1 MELRKYISRRL
12 TQITIIFFVILT
24 VLFLLFRLAPGD
36 PVSRMVDP
44 DMTPEDSERLIVQ
57 LGLDKPLGIQ
67 YLIYLKNFFTGHFG
81 YSFHYGEPV
90 VDIIWDRLPNT
101 VLLFTTGIILSAL
114 VGVFLGKIA
123 SWYKGKKTDGIMTVG
138 ALVTHTLFLPW
149 LALIL
154 IWIFAYKFSW
164 FPINGMISEEVW
176 LDPDNG
182 FFIKA
187 LDVLYHMVLPL
198 STLFLIHFGAYLL
211 IMRSSMLETLKEDY
225 ILTARAKGLD
235 EKTIRNKHA
244 APNAALPVVTS
255 VGLSLAFS
263 INGGALTE
271 TVFTWPGIGR
281 ELVFSVS
288 QNDYP
293 SGAGLFFID
302 RHCGLALQ
310 SGGGCAVCVPRSKD
324 SILNGNLNGRRS
336 IK

>member
-1 MELRKYISRRL
+1 MI
-12 TQITIIFFVILT
+12 QVIIIFFVILT

-36 PVSRMVDP
+36 PVSMMVDP
-44 DMTPEDSERLIVQ
+44 DMTQEDAEILIVQ
-57 LGLDKPLGIQ
+57 LGLDQPIGVQ
-67 YLIYLKNFFTGHFG
+67 YLIYIKNFFTGHFG
-81 YSFHYGEPV
+81 FSFHYGEPV
-90 VDIIWDRLPNT
+90 VDIIWNRLPNT
-101 VLLFTTGIILSAL
+101 ILLFTTSIILSAL

-123 SWYKGKKTDGIMTVG
+123 SWHKGKKTDSLMTIG

-154 IWIFAYKFSW
+154 IWVFGYKFGW

-176 LDPDNG
+176 LDPEAG
-182 FFIKA
+182 FITKA
-187 LDVLYHMVLPL
+187 LDVMYHMVLPL
-198 STLFLIHFGAYLL
+198 FTLFLIHFGAYLL

-225 ILTARAKGLD
+225 ILTARAKGLE
-235 EKTIRNKHA
+235 EKVIRDHHA

-281 ELVFSVS
+281 ELVSSVS

-293 SGAGLFFID
+293 
-302 RHCGLALQ
+302 LALACFLMIAGVVLV
-310 SGGGCAVCVPRSKD
+310 SNLVVDVLYAYLDPR
-324 SILNGNLNGRRS
+324 IRY
-336 IK
+336 

>member
-1 MELRKYISRRL
+1 MI
-12 TQITIIFFVILT
+12 QVIIIFFLILT

-36 PVSRMVDP
+36 PVSMMVDP
-44 DMTPEDSERLIVQ
+44 DMTQEDAEILIVQ
-57 LGLDKPLGIQ
+57 LGLDQPIGVQ

-81 YSFHYGEPV
+81 FSFHYGEPV
-90 VDIIWDRLPNT
+90 VDIIWNRLPNT
-101 VLLFTTGIILSAL
+101 ILLFTTSIILSAL

-123 SWYKGKKTDGIMTVG
+123 SWHKGKKTDSLMTIG

-154 IWIFAYKFSW
+154 IWIFAYKFGW

-176 LDPDNG
+176 LDPEAG
-182 FFIKA
+182 FIAKA
-187 LDVLYHMVLPL
+187 LDVMYHMVLPL
-198 STLFLIHFGAYLL
+198 FTLFLIHFGAYLL

-225 ILTARAKGLD
+225 ILTARAKGLT
-235 EKTIRNKHA
+235 EKVIRDHHA

-281 ELVFSVS
+281 ELVSSVS

-293 SGAGLFFID
+293 
-302 RHCGLALQ
+302 LALACFLMIAGVVLV
-310 SGGGCAVCVPRSKD
+310 SNLVVDVLYAYLDPR
-324 SILNGNLNGRRS
+324 IRY
-336 IK
+336 

>member
-1 MELRKYISRRL
+1 MELRRYIARRMI
-12 TQITIIFFVILT
+12 QIIIIFFLILT
-24 VLFLLFRLAPGD
+24 VLFLLFRWAPGD
-36 PVSRMVDP
+36 PVSMMVDP
-44 DMTPEDSERLIVQ
+44 DMTQEDAEILIVQ
-57 LGLDKPLGIQ
+57 LGLDQPIGIQ
-67 YLIYLKNFFTGHFG
+67 YLLYVKNFFTGHFG
-81 YSFHYGEPV
+81 FSFHYGEPV
-90 VDIIWDRLPNT
+90 VDIIWNRLPNT
-101 VLLFTTGIILSAL
+101 VLLFTTSIILSAL

-123 SWYKGKKTDGIMTVG
+123 SWHKGKKTDSLMTIG

-154 IWIFAYKFSW
+154 IWVFAYKFGW

-176 LDPDNG
+176 LDPEAG
-182 FFIKA
+182 FIA
-187 LDVLYHMVLPL
+187 RAIDVMYHMVLPL

-225 ILTARAKGLD
+225 ILTARAKGLE
-235 EKTIRNKHA
+235 EKVIRDHHA

-281 ELVFSVS
+281 ELVSSVS

-293 SGAGLFFID
+293 LAQACFLMIAGVVLVSNLVVD
-302 RHCGLALQ
+302 VLYAYLD
-310 SGGGCAVCVPRSKD
+310 PR
-324 SILNGNLNGRRS
+324 IRY
-336 IK
+336 

>member
-1 MELRKYISRRL
+1 MELRRYIARRMI
-12 TQITIIFFVILT
+12 QVIIIFFVILT

-36 PVSRMVDP
+36 PVSMMVDP
-44 DMTPEDSERLIVQ
+44 DMTQEDAEILIVQ
-57 LGLDKPLGIQ
+57 LGLDKPIGVQ

-90 VDIIWDRLPNT
+90 VDIIWNRLPNT
-101 VLLFTTGIILSAL
+101 ILLFTTSIILSAL

-123 SWYKGKKTDGIMTVG
+123 SWHKGKKTDSLMTIG

-154 IWIFAYKFSW
+154 IWVFGYKFGW

-176 LDPDNG
+176 LDPEAG
-182 FFIKA
+182 FVAKA
-187 LDVLYHMVLPL
+187 LDVMYHMVLPL
-198 STLFLIHFGAYLL
+198 FTLFLIHFGAYLL

-225 ILTARAKGLD
+225 ILTARAKGLE
-235 EKTIRNKHA
+235 EKVIRDHHA

-281 ELVFSVS
+281 ELVSSVS

-293 SGAGLFFID
+293 LAQACFLMIAGVVLVSNLVVD
-302 RHCGLALQ
+302 VLYAYLD
-310 SGGGCAVCVPRSKD
+310 PR
-324 SILNGNLNGRRS
+324 IRY
-336 IK
+336 

>member
-1 MELRKYISRRL
+1 MRYEMELRKYIGRRL
-12 TQITIIFFVILT
+12 VQILIIFFVILT

-44 DMTPEDSERLIVQ
+44 DMTPEDAHRLIVQ
-57 LGLDKPLGIQ
+57 LGLDKPLWLQ
-67 YLIYLKNFFTGHFG
+67 YLVYVKNFFTGHFG

-90 VDIIWDRLPNT
+90 VNIIWNRLPNT
-101 VLLFTTGIILSAL
+101 VLLFTTSIILSAL

-123 SWYKGKKTDGIMTVG
+123 SWHKGKKTDSLMTIG

-149 LALIL
+149 LALIM
-154 IWIFAYKFSW
+154 IWIFSYKFGW
-164 FPINGMISEEVW
+164 FPITGMISEEVW
-176 LDPDNG
+176 LDPDSG
-182 FFIKA
+182 IITKA
-187 LDVLYHMVLPL
+187 LDVMYHMVLPL

-225 ILTARAKGLD
+225 ILTARAKGLE
-235 EKTIRNKHA
+235 EKTIRDRHA

-293 SGAGLFFID
+293 LAQASFLLIAGVVLISNLVVD
-302 RHCGLALQ
+302 VLYAYLD
-310 SGGGCAVCVPRSKD
+310 PR
-324 SILNGNLNGRRS
+324 IRY
-336 IK
+336 